1 MSRTDES
8 KSALEVKRVEDV
20 FVNRTDEIRRDV
32 DSEVGLNAP
41 ELVSK

>member
-1 MSRTDES
+1 MSRTDEP
-8 KSALEVKRVEDV
+8 KSALGVKRVEDV
-20 FVNRTDEIRRDV
+20 FVNRPDEMRRDV